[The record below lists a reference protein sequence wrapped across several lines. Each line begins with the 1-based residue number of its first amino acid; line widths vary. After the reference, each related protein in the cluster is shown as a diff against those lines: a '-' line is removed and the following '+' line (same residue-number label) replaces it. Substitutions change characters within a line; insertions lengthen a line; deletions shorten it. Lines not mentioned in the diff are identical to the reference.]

1 MKVLFVKSRCR
12 GYVQPAGKTIFPLT
26 AYCSILPLCFFNGII
41 QGWKCPV
48 AVGCPDSIMNPDFLN
63 VLPDS
68 HHIDAG
74 WQTERLLP
82 CFVMTGQYPAAIPSI
97 DGQDRRNGQR
107 RPQTSLPH
115 ADLATDRF
123 ACNFKRVALSRL
135 QYGYII
141 YKRPTSS
148 FRFGQEY
155 DLKAFRAH
163 GQIHF
168 LFRPRTGYCIQN
180 LQRNPFL
187 RGFLFTIHF
196 QPVLR
201 FVPCSGKKNAIW
213 HYRRDCPSR
222 AVTPSHLPNFPT

>member
-1 MKVLFVKSRCR
+1 MSCRRRMSGFNYESGLSERTPRFAPHRCR
-12 GYVQPAGKTIFPLT
+12 MA
-26 AYCSILPLCFFNGII
+26 NGTS
-41 QGWKCPV
+41 
-48 AVGCPDSIMNPDFLN
+48 A
-63 VLPDS
+63 
-68 HHIDAG
+68 
-74 WQTERLLP
+74 P

-107 RPQTSLPH
+107 HPQTSLPH

-123 ACNFKRVALSRL
+123 ACNFKRVALFRL
-135 QYGYII
+135 QYRYII

-196 QPVLR
+196 QRNLSSASCLVL
-201 FVPCSGKKNAIW
+201 VKKSAIW
-213 HYRRDCPSR
+213 HYRRDWPSR
-222 AVTPSHLPNFPT
+222 AVTSLLPPNCPK